1 MDGSGAGVEILGEAY
16 AQQWAQ
22 HCNMQAGKKRKCFD
36 NGSAIYSQARSKL
49 PKKRRR
55 VLPVEQ
61 PRRKRDA
68 SASNRRVNAVKHPV
82 VLKELSPG
90 SNKFGVNGM
99 NMISLAL
106 QGPPNLLRPPAT
118 VAQPLQ
124 ARAPIVENP
133 IVNTQSGAISL
144 ASLQPPLMTA
154 PPLQPRPATTGS
166 LDLMLPLQPKL
177 LPGYNLQSSF
187 LSNTLS
193 TVRPPDLTRSDD
205 KKENDS
211 FKPSV
216 EVIVERR
223 ESVSDSSARDSN
235 VGILA
240 KSCENLDRISDQANV
255 NSVDE
260 SNNHRVVNDA
270 YSATESDSYNDEIN
284 SNVIDSKTV
293 ETSLVSSSN
302 DNSPNNNSY

>member
-1 MDGSGAGVEILGEAY
+1 M
-16 AQQWAQ
+16 
-22 HCNMQAGKKRKCFD
+22 KP
-36 NGSAIYSQARSKL
+36 QARSKL

-68 SASNRRVNAVKHPV
+68 GASNRRVNAVKHPV

-106 QGPPNLLRPPAT
+106 QGPPNLLRPPAAA
-118 VAQPLQ
+118 AQPLQ
-124 ARAPIVENP
+124 ARAPIVESP
-133 IVNTQSGAISL
+133 IINTQSGAISL

-187 LSNTLS
+187 LSSTLS
-193 TVRPPDLTRSDD
+193 TVRPPDKD
-205 KKENDS
+205 E

-216 EVIVERR
+216 DVIVEKG
-223 ESVSDSSARDSN
+223 ESVSDCSARDSN
-235 VGILA
+235 VDE
-240 KSCENLDRISDQANV
+240 KSCENLDRISDVQI
-255 NSVDE
+255 SVDSVDASE
-260 SNNHRVVNDA
+260 DYNVVNDA
-270 YSATESDSYNDEIN
+270 YNSTDNDSYKDEIN
-284 SNVIDSKTV
+284 SNVIETKTV
-293 ETSLVSSSN
+293 DTSIVSSSN

>member
-1 MDGSGAGVEILGEAY
+1 M
-16 AQQWAQ
+16 
-22 HCNMQAGKKRKCFD
+22 
-36 NGSAIYSQARSKL
+36 ARSKL

-82 VLKELSPG
+82 VLKDLPPAG
-90 SNKFGVNGM
+90 NKFGVNGM

-106 QGPPNLLRPPAT
+106 QGPTTNLLRPPAT
-118 VAQPLQ
+118 ATLPLQ
-124 ARAPIVENP
+124 ARAPIVESP
-133 IVNTQSGAISL
+133 VINTQSGAISL

-193 TVRPPDLTRSDD
+193 TVRPPDIEKADD
-205 KKENDS
+205 IY
-211 FKPSV
+211 KPRI
-216 EVIVERR
+216 EVIVENR
-223 ESVSDSSARDSN
+223 EIEDSDT
-235 VGILA
+235 L
-240 KSCENLDRISDQANV
+240 E
-255 NSVDE
+255 E
-260 SNNHRVVNDA
+260 SNKTDQNDYSECSNHNISEVVDND
-270 YSATESDSYNDEIN
+270 NVIKDEIN
-284 SNVIDSKTV
+284 SNLIDTN
-293 ETSLVSSSN
+293 SSTINSN
-302 DNSPNNNSY
+302 DNDDSPNNNSY